1 MKAKL
6 QEEIQLPNGVTATN
20 TQGIITMKGPKGEST
35 RSIKDPA
42 VNIKLDNNT
51 ITLSTAK
58 GTKRQKRIINTYVA
72 HLQNMIHGVQ
82 QPYTYLLKICSGHFP
97 MNVSISGTQL
107 TIKNFLGEKSPRTLT
122 LKKNVS
128 IKIEGDLIAIE
139 SPNKELA
146 GQMASD
152 IELLTAKANRDLRVF
167 QDGIYMIE
175 KAGKKIFEP

>member
-1 MKAKL
+1 MAS
-6 QEEIQLPNGVTATN
+6 E
-20 TQGIITMKGPKGEST
+20 M
-35 RSIKDPA
+35 
-42 VNIKLDNNT
+42 
-51 ITLSTAK
+51 
-58 GTKRQKRIINTYVA
+58 
-72 HLQNMIHGVQ
+72 
-82 QPYTYLLKICSGHFP
+82 LKSW
-97 MNVSISGTQL
+97 
-107 TIKNFLGEKSPRTLT
+107 KNFLGEKSPRTLT